1 MDRSAEVRL
10 ADALAGKGKFAGL
23 DPSHAAYVLMQN
35 RVSELSEQLTRIPDV
50 APLRKIIAEAE
61 DYYCPSAPPM
71 SPLTT
76 SYFTCWAFFDACS
89 GPFDETIGIIAWELG
104 TAFGMHPEYLRLIRE
119 MQLSRMGLYVN
130 EGSDDGLVVLADLAT
145 GAEVRASC
153 PAGYLGRKGEIWY
166 VRVLPPPFPDRTA
179 HVVYTTP
186 YVVVTPG
193 LAEWIAYLHRALR
206 DNPNATTI
214 DYELHMKFGPTRSY
228 WNDWVFDGYV
238 NHRPDVIFL
247 AGVPDVPESRPNS
260 LTYDGRY
267 RGFIREPEG

>member
-1 MDRSAEVRL
+1 M
-10 ADALAGKGKFAGL
+10 
-23 DPSHAAYVLMQN
+23 
-35 RVSELSEQLTRIPDV
+35 
-50 APLRKIIAEAE
+50 
-61 DYYCPSAPPM
+61 
-71 SPLTT
+71 
-76 SYFTCWAFFDACS
+76 
-89 GPFDETIGIIAWELG
+89 
-104 TAFGMHPEYLRLIRE
+104 
-119 MQLSRMGLYVN
+119 N
-130 EGSDDGLVVLADLAT
+130 EGYDDRLVVLADLAT
-145 GAEVRASC
+145 GAQVRAFC

-193 LAEWIAYLHRALR
+193 FAEWVAYLHRAFR

-228 WNDWVFDGYV
+228 WNEWVFHGYV
-238 NHRPDVIFL
+238 NHRPEVIFL

-267 RGFIREPEG
+267 RGIFREPAG